1 MTKSARM
8 LASID
13 VIIVNFRTGSLVI
26 SCLESLELERHMLPN
41 LRAIVVDNA
50 SGDGSAE
57 QIRGAIEERGWDWV
71 KLILSPTNGGYG
83 AGNNIG
89 ICWALAR
96 GDAADFYWLLNP
108 DTEVRPSAGVALA
121 QFMSLNPAAGVAGS
135 ALLERDGK
143 PWFYAFRFPT
153 ILGELERGACLAILS
168 RLLKNR
174 SVLRPMGSVPEKV
187 DWVSGASFLI
197 RRELLD
203 AGSRFDQAYFLY
215 YEETDFCLQ
224 ARRAGW
230 ECWYVPDSVVMHI
243 AGQST
248 GVTGHQ
254 IALRRLPA
262 YWFRSRQY
270 YFLKNHGRFYGM
282 LADIAWMCGH
292 MVARAK
298 GRLRGVPESTPPR
311 LLFDFARYSAF
322 VPRRLISGWNDG
334 RRA

>member
-1 MTKSARM
+1 MSDAGP
-8 LASID
+8 LPSID
-13 VIIVNFRTGSLVI
+13 VIVVNFRTASLVM
-26 SCLESLELERHMLPN
+26 SCLETLEQERCQLPE

-50 SGDGSAE
+50 SGDGSAA
-57 QIRGAIEERGWDWV
+57 QIQRAIEARGWDWV
-71 KLILSPTNGGYG
+71 KLIASPVNGGYG

-89 ICWALAR
+89 ICWALDR
-96 GDAADFYWLLNP
+96 HDPADCYWLLNP
-108 DTEVRPSAGVALA
+108 DTEVRPSAGLALA
-121 QFMSLNPAAGVAGS
+121 RFMATHPKAGVAGS
-135 ALLERDGK
+135 ALLERDGS
-143 PWFYAFRFPT
+143 PWSYAFRFPT
-153 ILGELERGACLAILS
+153 IMGELERGARLGFLS
-168 RLLKNR
+168 RLLADRATLR
-174 SVLRPMGSVPEKV
+174 SMGDQPDQV

-203 AGSRFDQAYFLY
+203 AGLRFDETYFLY

-270 YFLKNHGRFYGM
+270 YFLKNHGRFYSM
-282 LADIAWMCGH
+282 LADLAWMSGH
-292 MVARAK
+292 LISQAKRVARSQ
-298 GRLRGVPESTPPR
+298 PQSDPPR
-311 LLFDFARYSAF
+311 LLSDFVRYSAF
-322 VPRRLISGWNDG
+322 VPRRIAAGWNGG
-334 RRA
+334 RSS